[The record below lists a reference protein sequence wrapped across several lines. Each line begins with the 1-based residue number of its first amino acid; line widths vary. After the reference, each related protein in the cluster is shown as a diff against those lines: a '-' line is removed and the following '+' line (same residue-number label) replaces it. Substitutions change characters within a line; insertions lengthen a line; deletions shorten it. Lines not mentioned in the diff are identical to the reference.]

1 MSFTE
6 KPSAKLSHLTYAC
19 SQLRQP
25 RSFQS
30 AAQRSCA
37 TYEAEDGK
45 LEVEQRRRNGLV
57 ANLASASAPRTD
69 VIDTLVGLRSP
80 ASTVSAAN
88 LGASSEHIRCGNA
101 GLDAV
106 ASALA
111 GAVTAVTGAP
121 SGVAS
126 HDAPVMSLAVLSSR
140 HAESDKQSAKWL
152 REAAV
157 ALEAPEGSRRLYVF
171 FVPRSLLPYNISMPV
186 LFGVFLLPM
195 WYLQLTPLTY
205 RKNALACCT
214 LFLCTGFQVPRN
226 CQPRTCQT
234 WGRHRNSTG
243 STACWSSA
251 NGPGPRRCFADRV
264 GLRRRNACGEGRV
277 NVAG

>member
-25 RSFQS
+25 WSFQS
-30 AAQRSCA
+30 AAQRSRA
-37 TYEAEDGK
+37 TCEAEDEK

-57 ANLASASAPRTD
+57 ANLASASTPRTD

-80 ASTVSAAN
+80 PSTVSAAN
-88 LGASSEHIRCGNA
+88 LGASSEQIRCGNA
-101 GLDAV
+101 CLDAV
-106 ASALA
+106 ASAWA

-126 HDAPVMSLAVLSSR
+126 NDAPVMLLAVLRSR
-140 HAESDKQSAKWL
+140 HAEADKLSAKWL

-157 ALEAPEGSRRLYVF
+157 ALEAPEESRRLYVF
-171 FVPRSLLPYNISMPV
+171 FVSRSLLPYNISMPV
-186 LFGVFLLPM
+186 LFVVLLLPM

-205 RKNALACCT
+205 RKHALSCCT
-214 LFLCTGFQVPRN
+214 LFLCTAFQVPRN
-226 CQPRTCQT
+226 CQLRTCQT
-234 WGRHRNSTG
+234 
-243 STACWSSA
+243 
-251 NGPGPRRCFADRV
+251 
-264 GLRRRNACGEGRV
+264 
-277 NVAG
+277 